1 MKAYITIR
9 SLFLISIAIAS
20 LGIAEVVFRISEFP
34 KSEKQQD
41 ILQNFIQHREQEL
54 NKEAEKFTKDTCLNF
69 SKLKKFPSDWNDLAK
84 KQNIAFIGYSESTVH
99 FWTDNSISVSN
110 IGLQSIDESSLLH
123 LKNGWYFVKRFN
135 CASCQILGFA
145 LVSKEYSYQ
154 NDYLQNGYPDLDN
167 LPTSSKLS
175 SLKEV
180 GSLPLYNTNGTIS
193 AWFQPGKAESETESN
208 RTWAVCLAAF
218 GMLLFLIALHQI
230 ATKIASKKGFS
241 IFWFYWMCIV
251 ALRIISFKFGFPSP
265 IIHLS
270 LFSPNE
276 YAASNWLPTLGDLL
290 INTLLFFYSTFLI
303 HQQGKNF
310 RFKSNFSN
318 IGAFFSLFVLFGI
331 AGFIGDIIRG
341 LIINSSISLD
351 ISDMFNLTLS
361 SYISFFI
368 IGLLF
373 GSLFL
378 MMNLVATW
386 LLELRFSSFQF
397 IALILVSACVSAA
410 FSFFL
415 NLDFW
420 VICIASF
427 IFLLI
432 YFFRNKTHGYTYA
445 HVIAIIVCFAF
456 LGTYLLHLNTS
467 EREFEKRKLLAGKIS
482 ADRDP
487 IAESLFLEVEKKI
500 LNDSILKTYLRPTSI
515 SAGQIR
521 DLAQLYFNSY
531 WEKYSINVQV
541 FGADECPMT
550 ALYTT
555 SISDPIKFD
564 RLIDSIGIPTLSD
577 RFFFIDNGSGRISYL
592 ARLPILNE
600 NRDSIPLGTL
610 YIDFQSR
617 FTPEEIGYP
626 ELLLDKMVS
635 TRTDLSNYS
644 YARYNQGKLVSHYGS
659 FSYELSDSLFRN
671 GSQEEY
677 RFIKDAQFSHLVYRV
692 RPESFVI
699 LSLPRVGLLGLLTPF
714 SYLILFFS
722 LLFLIPY
729 LVREIVLNR
738 NLKRISF
745 KRRIQLSIVF
755 ILFIS
760 LLLIG
765 GGTILYIISNSNQK
779 NLRNISEKIHSL
791 LVETDYLIG
800 KDERLN
806 PFISED
812 ISYALTKQANVF
824 FADVNIFDPTG
835 QLYAS
840 SRSKIFDEGLVSK
853 KMNPEAF
860 YNLAVRKK
868 TEFIQEEHIGKLN
881 YFSAYVPIRNF
892 ENTVIGY
899 LNLPYFARQNELRKE
914 IVTFIIAIVNI
925 YVLLIVLVLIAAIF
939 LSNTITEPL
948 RLIQEKL
955 SNIQLGRK
963 NEVIAWKGKD
973 EIGDL
978 INEYN
983 RMVSELAESA
993 DKLARSERESAWR
1006 EMAKQVAHEIKNP
1019 LTPMKLST
1027 QMLKRAWDDE
1037 APGFNERIARYTQNL
1052 IEQIDSLSRIAT
1064 EFSNFAKMP
1073 NMVKA
1078 KVDIHSLLLN
1088 AIDLHQGEQGVSIK
1102 LDVDPSALP
1111 CFVYTD
1117 KEQMLRVFNNLF
1129 RNAIQSIPENRK
1141 GELLVQIKSSENKYI
1156 LSIRDNGTGISD
1168 KLRDKIFSP
1177 NFTTKNSG
1185 MGLGLALVKNII
1197 ESSEGE
1203 IWFESTVNVGT
1214 TFFISLPI
1222 FNPEIVN

>member
-1 MKAYITIR
+1 MKALFKIR
-9 SLFLISIAIAS
+9 SIVLVLIALAT
-20 LGIAEVVFRISEFP
+20 LGIAEIAFRVSVFP
-34 KSEKQQD
+34 KPEEQQH
-41 ILQNFIQHREQEL
+41 ILQNFINQRAIEL
-54 NKEAEKFTKDTCLNF
+54 DKEAEAFTKDSSLNF
-69 SKLKKFPSDWNDLAK
+69 SKLKKFPSKWNALAI
-84 KQNIAFIGYSESTVH
+84 KQNMAFIGYSESTVN
-99 FWTDNSISVSN
+99 FWTDNSISVSS
-110 IGLQSIDESSLLH
+110 IGLQSIDESGLLH
-123 LKNGWYFVKRFN
+123 LKNGWYFVKRYPN
-135 CASCQILGFA
+135 NACQILGFA
-145 LVSKEYSYQ
+145 LVCREYSYQ
-154 NDYLQNGYPDLDN
+154 NDYLQNGYPDLDK
-167 LPTSSKLS
+167 LPSSSKLS

-180 GSLPLYNTNGTIS
+180 GTFPIYNSNGKVS
-193 AWFQPGKAESETESN
+193 AWFEPGIVDSEDESKSN
-208 RTWAVCLAAF
+208 WPVCLSVF
-218 GMLLFLIALHQI
+218 GLLLLLIAMHRI
-230 ATKIASKKGFS
+230 ATKIAAKKGIS
-241 IFWFYWMCIV
+241 IFWFYWICIV

-290 INTLLFFYSTFLI
+290 INTLLLFYSAFLI

-310 RFKSNFSN
+310 RFHTNFSI
-318 IGAFFSLFVLFGI
+318 IGAFVSLFVLFGI

-351 ISDMFNLTLS
+351 ISDVFNLTLS

-386 LLELRFSSFQF
+386 LLELRFSSIRF
-397 IALILVSACVSAA
+397 IVLILVSACVSAA
-410 FSFFL
+410 FSIFL
-415 NLDFW
+415 NLDFCL
-420 VICIASF
+420 IFITSF

-432 YFFRNKTHGYTYA
+432 YFFRNKTLGYTYA
-445 HVIAIIVCFAF
+445 HVIVIIVCFAF
-456 LGTYLLHLNTS
+456 LGTYLLQRNTS

-500 LNDSILKTYLRPTSI
+500 LNDSILKTYLRPSSI
-515 SAGQIR
+515 SAGQVR

-644 YARYNQGKLVSHYGS
+644 YARYNLGKLVSHYGN

-671 GSQEEY
+671 YSQEEY
-677 RFIKDAQFSHLVYRV
+677 RFINDAKFSHLVYRV
-692 RPESFVI
+692 RPESYVV
-699 LSLPRVGLLGLLTPF
+699 LSLPRAGLLGILTPF
-714 SYLILFFS
+714 SYFILFFS
-722 LLFLIPY
+722 ILFLIPY

-755 ILFIS
+755 ILFVS

-765 GGTILYIISNSNQK
+765 GGTISYIISNSNQK

-791 LVETDYLIG
+791 QVETDYLIG
-800 KDERLN
+800 KDESLN

-812 ISYALTKQANVF
+812 ITYALTKQANIF

-853 KMNPEAF
+853 KMNPEAY
-860 YNLAVRKK
+860 YNLAVRNT
-868 TEFIQEEHIGKLN
+868 TEFIQEEHIGKLK
-881 YFSAYVPIRNF
+881 YFSAYVPIRNY
-892 ENTVIGY
+892 ENKVIGY

-914 IVTFIIAIVNI
+914 IATFIIAIVNI

-939 LSNTITEPL
+939 ISNTITEPL

-983 RMVSELAESA
+983 LMVSELAESA
-993 DKLARSERESAWR
+993 EKLARSERESAWR

-1052 IEQIDSLSRIAT
+1052 IEQIDSLSHIAT

-1073 NMVKA
+1073 NMVKE
-1078 KVDIHSLLLN
+1078 KVDFH
-1088 AIDLHQGEQGVSIK
+1088 
-1102 LDVDPSALP
+1102 
-1111 CFVYTD
+1111 
-1117 KEQMLRVFNNLF
+1117 
-1129 RNAIQSIPENRK
+1129 
-1141 GELLVQIKSSENKYI
+1141 
-1156 LSIRDNGTGISD
+1156 
-1168 KLRDKIFSP
+1168 
-1177 NFTTKNSG
+1177 
-1185 MGLGLALVKNII
+1185 
-1197 ESSEGE
+1197 
-1203 IWFESTVNVGT
+1203 
-1214 TFFISLPI
+1214 
-1222 FNPEIVN
+1222 

>member
-1 MKAYITIR
+1 MKALFKIR
-9 SLFLISIAIAS
+9 SIVFILIALAS
-20 LGIAEVVFRISEFP
+20 LGIAEIVFRVSVFP
-34 KSEKQQD
+34 KPEEQQH
-41 ILQNFIQHREQEL
+41 ILQNFIQQRELEL
-54 NKEAEKFTKDTCLNF
+54 DKEAEAFTRDSSLNF
-69 SKLKKFPSDWNDLAK
+69 SKLKKFPSKWNALAI
-84 KQNIAFIGYSESTVH
+84 KQNMAFIGYSESTVH
-99 FWTDNSISVSN
+99 FWTDNSISVSS

-123 LKNGWYFVKRFN
+123 LKNGWYFVKRYQN
-135 CASCQILGFA
+135 NACQILGFA
-145 LVSKEYSYQ
+145 LVCREYSYQ
-154 NDYLQNGYPDLDN
+154 NDYLQNGYPDLDK
-167 LPTSSKLS
+167 LPSSSNLS
-175 SLKEV
+175 SLKEE
-180 GSLPLYNTNGTIS
+180 GSLPIYNSNGTIS
-193 AWFQPGKAESETESN
+193 AWFKPGLVDSETESN
-208 RTWAVCLAAF
+208 STWPVCLAAF
-218 GMLLFLIALHQI
+218 GMLLFLIEMHR
-230 ATKIASKKGFS
+230 IASKIAAKKGFI

-251 ALRIISFKFGFPSP
+251 IFRIISFKFGFPSP

-310 RFKSNFSN
+310 RFKGNLSN
-318 IGAFFSLFVLFGI
+318 IGTFISLFVLLGI
-331 AGFIGDIIRG
+331 SGFVGDIIRG

-351 ISDMFNLTLS
+351 ISDVFNLTLS

-378 MMNLVATW
+378 LMNLVATW
-386 LLELRFSSFQF
+386 LLELKLSTIRF

-415 NLDFW
+415 NFDFW

-432 YFFRNKTHGYTYA
+432 YFFRNKTLGYTYA

-456 LGTYLLHLNTS
+456 LGTYVLQSNTS

-500 LNDSILKTYLRPTSI
+500 LNDSILKTYMRPSSI
-515 SAGQIR
+515 SAGQVR

-659 FSYELSDSLFRN
+659 FSYELSDSLFKN
-671 GSQEEY
+671 YSQEEY
-677 RFIKDAQFSHLVYRV
+677 RFINDGKFSHLVYRV
-692 RPESFVI
+692 RPESYVV
-699 LSLPRVGLLGLLTPF
+699 LSLPRAGLLGILTPF

-722 LLFLIPY
+722 ILFLIPY

-791 LVETDYLIG
+791 QVETDYLIG
-800 KDERLN
+800 KDESLN

-812 ISYALTKQANVF
+812 ITYALTKQANIF

-868 TEFIQEEHIGKLN
+868 TEFIQEEHIGKLK
-881 YFSAYVPIRNF
+881 YFSAYVPIRNY
-892 ENTVIGY
+892 ENKVIGY

-914 IVTFIIAIVNI
+914 IATFIIAIVNI

-939 LSNTITEPL
+939 ISNTITEPL

-983 RMVSELAESA
+983 LMVSELAESA
-993 DKLARSERESAWR
+993 EKLARSERESAWR

-1027 QMLKRAWDDE
+1027 QMLKRAWDDD

-1052 IEQIDSLSRIAT
+1052 IEQIDSLSHIAT

-1073 NMVKA
+1073 NMVKE
-1078 KVDIHSLLLN
+1078 KVDFHSLLLN
-1088 AIDLHQGEQGVSIK
+1088 AIDLHQGEQGVTIK
-1102 LDVDPSALP
+1102 LDVDPSAIP

-1129 RNAIQSIPENRK
+1129 RNAIQSIPENRM
-1141 GELLVQIKSSENKYI
+1141 GELLVQLKTSEKEI
-1156 LSIRDNGTGISD
+1156 TLSIQDNGTGISD
-1168 KLRDKIFSP
+1168 ELRDKIFSP

-1197 ESSEGE
+1197 ESSEGQ

-1214 TFFISLPI
+1214 TFFISLPV

>member
-1 MKAYITIR
+1 MKALFNIR
-9 SLFLISIAIAS
+9 SIVLLFAALAS
-20 LGIAEVVFRISEFP
+20 LGIAEIVFRISVFP
-34 KSEKQQD
+34 KPEEQQL
-41 ILQNFIQHREQEL
+41 ILQNFIQQRELEL
-54 NKEAEKFTKDTCLNF
+54 DKEAEAFTKNSCLNF
-69 SKLKKFPSDWNDLAK
+69 SKLKKFPNHWNALAIK
-84 KQNIAFIGYSESTVH
+84 KNMAFIGYSESTVH

-123 LKNGWYFVKRFN
+123 LKNGWFFVKRYQN
-135 CASCQILGFA
+135 NACQILGFA
-145 LVSKEYSYQ
+145 LVCREYSYQ
-154 NDYLQNGYPDLDN
+154 NDYLQNGYPDLDK
-167 LPTSSKLS
+167 LPSSSKLS

-180 GSLPLYNTNGTIS
+180 GSLPIYNSSGKVS
-193 AWFQPGKAESETESN
+193 AWFEPGIVDSESEPNSN
-208 RTWAVCLAAF
+208 WPVFLSVF
-218 GMLLFLIALHQI
+218 GMLLFFIAMHQI
-230 ATKIASKKGFS
+230 ATKIASQKGFA
-241 IFWFYWMCIV
+241 IFWFYWLCLII
-251 ALRIISFKFGFPSP
+251 LRIISFKFGFPSP

-290 INTLLFFYSTFLI
+290 INTLLFFYSAFLI
-303 HQQGKNF
+303 NQHGKNF
-310 RFKSNFSN
+310 HFKSNFSN
-318 IGAFFSLFVLFGI
+318 IGVFISLFFLLGI

-351 ISDMFNLTLS
+351 ISDVFNMTLS

-368 IGLLF
+368 IGILF
-373 GSLFL
+373 GALFL
-378 MMNLVATW
+378 MMNLLATW
-386 LLELRFSSFQF
+386 LLKLKLSTIQF
-397 IALILVSACVSAA
+397 IVTFLSTLIVSSV
-410 FSFFL
+410 FVVFF
-415 NLDFW
+415 NDDEW
-420 VICIASF
+420 VILTSSI

-432 YFFRNKTHGYTYA
+432 YFFRNHTIRFTYA
-445 HVIAIIVCFAF
+445 HVIAIIVSFAF
-456 LGTYLLHLNTS
+456 LGTYLLIQNTS
-467 EREFEKRKLLAGKIS
+467 ERELEKRKLLAGKIS

-500 LNDSILKTYLRPTSI
+500 LNDSILKTYLRPSSI
-515 SAGQIR
+515 SAGQVR

-644 YARYNQGKLVSHYGS
+644 YARYNEGKLVSHYGS
-659 FSYELSDSLFRN
+659 FAYELSDSLFRN
-671 GSQEEY
+671 DSQEEY
-677 RFIKDAQFSHLVYRV
+677 RFIKDAHFSHLVYRV
-692 RPESFVI
+692 RPGSNVI
-699 LSLPRVGLLGLLTPF
+699 LSLPKVGMLGLLTPF

-722 LLFLIPY
+722 ILFLIPF
-729 LVREIVLNR
+729 LFREIVLNQ
-738 NLKRISF
+738 NFKRISF

-791 LVETDYLIG
+791 QVETDYLIG
-800 KDERLN
+800 KDESLN
-806 PFISED
+806 PFIAED
-812 ISYALTKQANVF
+812 ITYALTKQANVF
-824 FADVNIFDPTG
+824 FADINIFDPTG

-853 KMNPEAF
+853 KMNPEAY
-860 YNLAVRKK
+860 YNLAVRNK
-868 TEFIQEEHIGKLN
+868 TEFIQEEHIGKLS

-914 IVTFIIAIVNI
+914 IATFIIAIVNI

-939 LSNTITEPL
+939 ISNTITEPL

-983 RMVSELAESA
+983 LMVSELAESA

-1027 QMLKRAWDDE
+1027 QMLKRAWDDD
-1037 APGFNERIARYTQNL
+1037 APGFDERIARYTQNL
-1052 IEQIDSLSRIAT
+1052 IEQIDSLSHIAT

-1073 NMVKA
+1073 NMVKE

-1088 AIDLHQGEQGVSIK
+1088 AIDLHQGEQGVNIT
-1102 LDVDPSALP
+1102 LDIYIGKLP
-1111 CFVYTD
+1111 CFVNTD

-1141 GELLVQIKSSENKYI
+1141 GELIVQLKSSENKYI
-1156 LSIRDNGTGISD
+1156 LSIQDNGTGISD
-1168 KLRDKIFSP
+1168 ELRDKIFSP

-1203 IWFESTVNVGT
+1203 IWFESTENIGT
-1214 TFFISLPI
+1214 TFFISLPV
-1222 FNPEIVN
+1222 FNDDNGN

>member
-1 MKAYITIR
+1 MKALFNIR
-9 SLFLISIAIAS
+9 SIVLVLIALAC
-20 LGIAEVVFRISEFP
+20 LGIAEIGFRISVFP
-34 KSEKQQD
+34 NPKKQQQ
-41 ILQNFIQHREQEL
+41 ILQNFIQQRAQEL
-54 NKEAEKFTKDTCLNF
+54 DKEAEAFKMDSCLNF
-69 SKLKKFPSDWNDLAK
+69 SKLKKFPSHWNALAI

-99 FWTDNSISVSN
+99 FWTDNSISVSS
-110 IGLQSIDESSLLH
+110 IGLQSIDENSLLH
-123 LKNGWYFVKRFN
+123 LKNGWYFVKRYN
-135 CASCQILGFA
+135 TSACQILGFA
-145 LVSKEYSYQ
+145 LVCREYSYQ
-154 NDYLQNGYPDLDN
+154 NDYLQNGYPNLDK
-167 LPTSSKLS
+167 LPSSTNLS
-175 SLKEV
+175 SLKEE
-180 GSLPLYNTNGTIS
+180 GLLPIYNSSGTIS
-193 AWFQPGKAESETESN
+193 AWFKPGLIDSDSEYNSS
-208 RTWAVCLAAF
+208 WPACLAAF
-218 GMLLFLIALHQI
+218 GMLLFLIAMHRSV
-230 ATKIASKKGFS
+230 TKIASQKGS
-241 IFWFYWMCIV
+241 VVFWIYWMCILT
-251 ALRIISFKFGFPSP
+251 LRIISFKFEFPSS
-265 IIHLS
+265 IVHLS

-290 INTLLFFYSTFLI
+290 INTLLFFYSAFLI

-310 RFKSNFSN
+310 RFKSYLSN
-318 IGAFFSLFVLFGI
+318 IGVFISLIILLGI
-331 AGFIGDIIRG
+331 AGFTGDIIRG

-351 ISDMFNLTLS
+351 ISEVFNLTLS

-378 MMNLVATW
+378 MINLVTTW
-386 LLELRFSSFQF
+386 LLKLNLSTIRF
-397 IALILVSACVSAA
+397 IALITLSSFITAA
-410 FSFFL
+410 FSVFL
-415 NLDFW
+415 NFDFW
-420 VICIASF
+420 IIGITSF
-427 IFLLI
+427 IFVLI
-432 YFFRNKTHGYTYA
+432 YFFRNNALGYSYA
-445 HVIAIIVCFAF
+445 HVIVIIVCFAF
-456 LGTYLLHLNTS
+456 LGTYLIQRNSS

-500 LNDSILKTYLRPTSI
+500 LNDSILKTYLRPSTI

-564 RLIDSIGIPTLSD
+564 RLIDSLGIPTLSD

-644 YARYNQGKLVSHYGS
+644 YARYNEGKLVSHYGS
-659 FSYELSDSLFRN
+659 FAYELSDSLFRN
-671 GSQEEY
+671 DSQEEY
-677 RFIKDAQFSHLVYRV
+677 RFLNDSQFSHLVYQV
-692 RPESFVI
+692 RPGSNVI

-722 LLFLIPY
+722 LLFLIPF
-729 LVREIVLNR
+729 LAREIVLNR

-812 ISYALTKQANVF
+812 ITYALTKQANVF

-840 SRSKIFDEGLVSK
+840 SRSKIFDEGLVSN
-853 KMNPEAF
+853 KMNPEAY
-860 YNLAVRKK
+860 YNLAIRKK

-914 IVTFIIAIVNI
+914 IVTFIIAIINI

-1027 QMLKRAWDDE
+1027 QMLKRAWDDD

-1052 IEQIDSLSRIAT
+1052 IEQIDSLSHIAT

-1073 NMVKA
+1073 NMVKE
-1078 KVDIHSLLLN
+1078 KMDIHSLLLN
-1088 AIDLHQGEQGVSIK
+1088 AIELHQGEQGVNIT
-1102 LDVDPSALP
+1102 LDFDANDLP

-1168 KLRDKIFSP
+1168 ELRDKIFSP

-1197 ESSEGE
+1197 ETSEGE
-1203 IWFESTVNVGT
+1203 IWFESTENVGT

-1222 FNPEIVN
+1222 FIDDMA

>member
-1 MKAYITIR
+1 VKATLYIRPLLGI
-9 SLFLISIAIAS
+9 LIALAS
-20 LGIAEVVFRISEFP
+20 LGIAEIAFQTHGFLKPE
-34 KSEKQQD
+34 QQQQL
-41 ILQNFIQHREQEL
+41 LQNFIRQREIQLDE
-54 NKEAEKFTKDTCLNF
+54 EAATFSIDTCLNF
-69 SKLKKFPSDWNDLAK
+69 SKLKEFPSHWNDLAIRK
-84 KQNIAFIGYSESTVH
+84 NIGFIGYSDSDIH
-99 FWTDNSISVSN
+99 FWTDNSISVSS

-123 LKNGWYFVKRFN
+123 LKNGWYFVKRYQTN
-135 CASCQILGFA
+135 ACQILGFA
-145 LVSKEYSYQ
+145 LVCREYSYQ
-154 NDYLQNGYPDLDN
+154 NDYLQNGYPHLDELSITSLLTSTQELGA
-167 LPTSSKLS
+167 LPILNSKG
-175 SLKEV
+175 K
-180 GSLPLYNTNGTIS
+180 IS
-193 AWFQPGKAESETESN
+193 AWFQPGIENSESDSTPL
-208 RTWAVCLAAF
+208 WPIVLAVWGIF
-218 GMLLFLIALHQI
+218 LFLISMHQI
-230 ATKIASKKGFS
+230 ANKLAAKKGLIIYLYFW
-241 IFWFYWMCIV
+241 IFLV
-251 ALRIISFKFGFPSP
+251 TLRIISFSFGFPSS
-265 IIHLS
+265 ILHLS

-290 INTLLFFYSTFLI
+290 INSLIFLYSAWLI
-303 HQQGKNF
+303 HQKGKQLRSKNKFNF
-310 RFKSNFSN
+310 IQACIALVF
-318 IGAFFSLFVLFGI
+318 LFGI
-331 AGFIGDIIRG
+331 AAFIEDTIRG
-341 LIINSSISLD
+341 LVINSSISLD
-351 ISDMFNLTLS
+351 ISDVFNLTLS

-368 IGLLF
+368 IGVLF
-373 GSLFL
+373 AALFL
-378 MMNLVATW
+378 IMERISEW
-386 LLELRFSSFQF
+386 LSERKLSLLNF
-397 IALILVSACVSAA
+397 ISILSISGFIIGIPLYIKAYDLGGIIAA
-410 FSFFL
+410 FL
-415 NLDFW
+415 L
-420 VICIASF
+420 
-427 IFLLI
+427 FLLI
-432 YFFRNKTHGYTYA
+432 YFSRTRISGYNYA
-445 HVIAIIVCFAF
+445 RVIAIIIGFAIW
-456 LGTYLLHLNTS
+456 GTYLLLHFTS
-467 EREFEKRKLLAGKIS
+467 EREFEKRKLLAAKIS

-487 IAESLFLEVEKKI
+487 IAESLFLEVENKI
-500 LNDSILKTYLRPTSI
+500 LNDSILRQYMRPSTI
-515 SAGQIR
+515 APGQVR
-521 DLAQLYFNSY
+521 DLAQLYFHSY

-600 NRDSIPLGTL
+600 KRDSIPLGTL

-617 FTPEEIGYP
+617 YTPEEIGYP

-644 YARYNQGKLVSHYGS
+644 YARYNNGNLVSHYGN
-659 FSYELSDSLFRN
+659 FSYELTDSIFRN
-671 GSQEEY
+671 NSIEEY
-677 RFIKDAQFSHLVYRV
+677 HLIKDPKFSHLVYRV
-692 RPESFVI
+692 RPESYVI
-699 LSLPRVGLLGLLTPF
+699 LSLPKPSILGVLTPF

-722 LLFLIPY
+722 ILFLLPY
-729 LVREIVLNR
+729 LGYEIAMNR

-745 KRRIQLSIVF
+745 KRRIQLSIVL

-760 LLLIG
+760 LILIG

-779 NLRNISEKIHSL
+779 NLKNISEKIHSL

-800 KDERLN
+800 KEVRLN

-812 ISYALTKQANVF
+812 ITYELTKQANIF

-853 KMNPEAF
+853 KMNPEAY

-1027 QMLKRAWDDE
+1027 QMLKRAWDDD

-1052 IEQIDSLSRIAT
+1052 IEQIDSLSHIAT

-1073 NMVKA
+1073 NMVKE

-1088 AIDLHQGEQGVSIK
+1088 AIDLHQGEQGVNIT
-1102 LDVDPSALP
+1102 LDVDVNALP
-1111 CFVYTD
+1111 CYVNTD

-1129 RNAIQSIPENRK
+1129 RNAIQSIPENRM
-1141 GELLVQIKSSENKYI
+1141 GELVVQLKSSEKEI
-1156 LSIRDNGTGISD
+1156 TLSIQDNGTGISD
-1168 KLRDKIFSP
+1168 ELRDKIFSP

-1197 ESSEGE
+1197 VSSDGE

-1214 TFFISLPI
+1214 TFFISLPVFI
-1222 FNPEIVN
+1222 ANKEN

>member
-1 MKAYITIR
+1 MKALFTIR
-9 SLFLISIAIAS
+9 SLFLITIALAS
-20 LGIAEVVFRISEFP
+20 LGIAEIVFRVSVFP
-34 KSEKQQD
+34 KPEEQQHV
-41 ILQNFIQHREQEL
+41 LQNFIQQRELEL
-54 NKEAEKFTKDTCLNF
+54 DKEAESFTKDSSLNF
-69 SKLKKFPSDWNDLAK
+69 SKLKKFPSHWNSLAL
-84 KQNIAFIGYSESTVH
+84 KQNMAFIGYSESTVH
-99 FWTDNSISVSN
+99 FWTDNSISVSS

-123 LKNGWYFVKRFN
+123 LKNGWYFVKRYTN
-135 CASCQILGFA
+135 NACQILGFA
-145 LVSKEYSYQ
+145 LVCREYSYQ
-154 NDYLQNGYPDLDN
+154 NDYLQNGYPDLDK
-167 LPTSSKLS
+167 LPSSSNLS
-175 SLKEV
+175 SLKEE
-180 GSLPLYNTNGTIS
+180 GSLPIYNSNGAIS
-193 AWFQPGKAESETESN
+193 AWFKPGLVDSETESN
-208 RTWAVCLAAF
+208 SNWPVCLAAF
-218 GMLLFLIALHQI
+218 GMLLFVIAMHRI
-230 ATKIASKKGFS
+230 ATKIAAKKGFI
-241 IFWFYWMCIV
+241 IFWFYWICIV
-251 ALRIISFKFGFPSP
+251 ILRIISFKFGFPSP
-265 IIHLS
+265 IINLS

-290 INTLLFFYSTFLI
+290 INTLLFFYSAFLI
-303 HQQGKNF
+303 YQKGKHLNL
-310 RFKSNFSN
+310 KQNFSN
-318 IGAFFSLFVLFGI
+318 IGAFIALFILFGI

-351 ISDMFNLTLS
+351 ISDVFKLTLS

-378 MMNLVATW
+378 LMDLIATWFLELKLSTFRFILILLVA
-386 LLELRFSSFQF
+386 LFASAVF
-397 IALILVSACVSAA
+397 IV
-410 FSFFL
+410 FL
-415 NLDFW
+415 KYDAW
-420 VICIASF
+420 VIFTSSI

-432 YFFRNKTHGYTYA
+432 YFFRNHPIGYSYA
-445 HVIAIIVCFAF
+445 QVIVIIVSFAF
-456 LGTYLLHLNTS
+456 LGTYLLLQNTS
-467 EREFEKRKLLAGKIS
+467 ERELEKRKLLAGKIS

-500 LNDSILKTYLRPTSI
+500 LNDSILKTYLRPSSI
-515 SAGQIR
+515 AAGQVR

-564 RLIDSIGIPTLSD
+564 RLIDSIGIPTMSD

-600 NRDSIPLGTL
+600 KRDSIPLGTL

-644 YARYNQGKLVSHYGS
+644 YARYNEGKLVSHYGS
-659 FSYELSDSLFRN
+659 FAYELSDSLFRN
-671 GSQEEY
+671 DSPEEY
-677 RFIKDAQFSHLVYRV
+677 RFINDSQFSHLVYRV
-692 RPESFVI
+692 RPGSFVI
-699 LSLPRVGLLGLLTPF
+699 LSLPSVGLLGLLTPF

-722 LLFLIPY
+722 ILFLIPY

-800 KDERLN
+800 KDDRLN

-812 ISYALTKQANVF
+812 ITYALTKQANVF
-824 FADVNIFDPTG
+824 FADVNIFDPSG

-853 KMNPEAF
+853 KMNPEAY
-860 YNLAVRKK
+860 YNLAVRNT
-868 TEFIQEEHIGKLN
+868 TEFIQEEYIGKLN

-892 ENTVIGY
+892 ENKVIGY

-914 IVTFIIAIVNI
+914 IVTFIIAIINI
-925 YVLLIVLVLIAAIF
+925 YVLLIVFVLIAAIF

-983 RMVSELAESA
+983 RMVSELADSA
-993 DKLARSERESAWR
+993 EKLARSERESAWR

-1027 QMLKRAWDDE
+1027 QMLKRAWDDD

-1052 IEQIDSLSRIAT
+1052 IEQIDSLSHIAT

-1073 NMVKA
+1073 NMVKE

-1088 AIDLHQGEQGVSIK
+1088 AIDLHQGEQGVNIT
-1102 LDVDPSALP
+1102 LEVDVNALP
-1111 CFVYTD
+1111 CFVNTD

-1129 RNAIQSIPENRK
+1129 RNAIQSIPENRM
-1141 GELLVQIKSSENKYI
+1141 GVLLVQLKTYEKEIT
-1156 LSIRDNGTGISD
+1156 LSIKDNGTGISD
-1168 KLRDKIFSP
+1168 ELRDKIFSP

-1203 IWFESTVNVGT
+1203 IWFESTVNIGT

-1222 FNPEIVN
+1222 FTVDNVN

>member
-1 MKAYITIR
+1 MI
-9 SLFLISIAIAS
+9 LFLFSAHQIANVFAS
-20 LGIAEVVFRISEFP
+20 
-34 KSEKQQD
+34 
-41 ILQNFIQHREQEL
+41 
-54 NKEAEKFTKDTCLNF
+54 
-69 SKLKKFPSDWNDLAK
+69 KK
-84 KQNIAFIGYSESTVH
+84 
-99 FWTDNSISVSN
+99 
-110 IGLQSIDESSLLH
+110 GLII
-123 LKNGWYFVKRFN
+123 YFYYW
-135 CASCQILGFA
+135 I
-145 LVSKEYSYQ
+145 
-154 NDYLQNGYPDLDN
+154 
-167 LPTSSKLS
+167 
-175 SLKEV
+175 
-180 GSLPLYNTNGTIS
+180 
-193 AWFQPGKAESETESN
+193 
-208 RTWAVCLAAF
+208 
-218 GMLLFLIALHQI
+218 FLIALR
-230 ATKIASKKGFS
+230 IASF
-241 IFWFYWMCIV
+241 I
-251 ALRIISFKFGFPSP
+251 FGFPSSVL
-265 IIHLS
+265 HLS

-290 INTLLFFYSTFLI
+290 INSLLFLYTAWLI
-303 HQQGKNF
+303 HQKAKHIHFKN
-310 RFKSNFSN
+310 NFTK
-318 IGAFFSLFVLFGI
+318 IHACIAMLFLFGI
-331 AGFIGDIIRG
+331 SAFVGDVIRG

-351 ISDMFNLTLS
+351 ISDVFNLTLS

-368 IGLLF
+368 IGVLF
-373 GSLFL
+373 AALFL
-378 MMNLVATW
+378 IMERISEW
-386 LLELRFSSFQF
+386 FSSMKLPLIHFFF
-397 IALILVSACVSAA
+397 IITVSAIISSIV
-410 FSFFL
+410 L
-415 NLDFW
+415 IIGDFDLM
-420 VICIASF
+420 VIVAPYVIF
-427 IFLLI
+427 ILI
-432 YFFRNKTHGYTYA
+432 YFSLRSISGYNYA
-445 HVIAIIVCFAF
+445 RVIAIIICFAF
-456 LGTYLLHLNTS
+456 WGTYLLQSYTS
-467 EREFEKRKLLAGKIS
+467 EREFEKRKLLAAKIS

-500 LNDSILKTYLRPTSI
+500 LNDSILKQYMRPSTI
-515 SAGQIR
+515 APGQVR

-550 ALYTT
+550 ALYTN
-555 SISDPIKFD
+555 SMSDPIKFD

-617 FTPEEIGYP
+617 YTPEEIGYP

-644 YARYNQGKLVSHYGS
+644 YARYNNGNLVSHYGN
-659 FSYELSDSLFRN
+659 FSYELTDSLFSSN
-671 GSQEEY
+671 SSEEY
-677 RFIKDAQFSHLVYRV
+677 RLIKDSKFTHLVYRV
-692 RPESFVI
+692 RPESYVI
-699 LSLPRVGLLGLLTPF
+699 LSLPRPGLLGILTPF

-722 LLFLIPY
+722 LLFLLPY
-729 LVREIVLNR
+729 LTYEIILNR

-745 KRRIQLSIVF
+745 KRRIQLSIVL

-779 NLRNISEKIHSL
+779 NLKTISEKIHSL

-800 KDERLN
+800 KDEKLN
-806 PFISED
+806 PFVAED
-812 ISYALTKQANVF
+812 IAYALTKQANVF

-835 QLYAS
+835 QMYAS
-840 SRSKIFDEGLVSK
+840 SRSKIFEEGLISK
-853 KMNPEAF
+853 RMNPEAYF
-860 YNLAVRKK
+860 NLSVRKK
-868 TEFIQEEHIGKLN
+868 TEFIQEEHIGTLN
-881 YFSAYVPIRNF
+881 YFSAYVPLINF
-892 ENTVIGY
+892 ENKVIGY

-914 IVTFIIAIVNI
+914 IATFIVAIVNI

-963 NEVIAWKGKD
+963 NEIIAWKGQD

-978 INEYN
+978 IHEYN

-993 DKLARSERESAWR
+993 EKLARSERESAWR

-1027 QMLKRAWDDE
+1027 QMLKRAWDDD

-1052 IEQIDSLSRIAT
+1052 IEQIDSLSHIAT

-1073 NMVKA
+1073 NMVKE

-1102 LDVDPSALP
+1102 IIAEECKLP
-1111 CFVYTD
+1111 CYVNTD
-1117 KEQMLRVFNNLF
+1117 KEQMLRVFNNLI
-1129 RNAIQSIPENRK
+1129 RNGIQSIPENHK
-1141 GELLVQIKSSENKYI
+1141 GELLVQLKSSEKEI
-1156 LSIRDNGTGISD
+1156 VLSIKDSGTGISD
-1168 KLRDKIFSP
+1168 ELRDKIFSP

-1185 MGLGLALVKNII
+1185 MGLGLALVKNIV

-1214 TFFISLPI
+1214 TFFISLPV
-1222 FNPEIVN
+1222 FHADNVN